1 MTELLQ
7 KAIAELHKLPEQR
20 QDEVAAWILE
30 KLVSA
35 PSETSDSDAEAEA
48 EWEAAVLGEV
58 LADAL
63 LPDGTIDFD
72 KLDARTV
79 SITLEE
85 LYPEGDDESS
95 T

>member
-35 PSETSDSDAEAEA
+35 TSETSDSDAEVK
-48 EWEAAVLGEV
+48 WEEAVLGEV
-58 LADAL
+58 LGDAL
-63 LPDGTIDFD
+63 MPDGTIDFD
-72 KLDARTV
+72 KLRR
-79 SITLEE
+79 SGQIMSLED
-85 LYPEGDDESS
+85 LYPEGDMDDES
-95 T
+95 